1 MNHLN
6 YHFNPKNITLIPF
19 LVFTSAVHA
28 VQIHSI
34 MRKFAFNQLLKLME
48 GNLHYTGKVAGFF
61 HHMGIVKSINYLD
74 HQLQAKLYQGFD

>member
-1 MNHLN
+1 
-6 YHFNPKNITLIPF
+6 
-19 LVFTSAVHA
+19 
-28 VQIHSI
+28 
-34 MRKFAFNQLLKLME
+34 ME